1 MWTNAPSEHIS
12 VKFDSKCSSF
22 HWRKQEFRNFV
33 NKILVIV
40 SQKGNYLG
48 FCSCSSP
55 NIPVDMSV
63 KVSNT
68 KVAATGCQN
77 NEADEA
83 PDDHDGVKG
92 TAKVKYSIQWHW
104 VMATHDDVIKWKHF
118 PRYHLCGEFTGLRW
132 IPRTK
137 ASDAELWYFFLSVCK
152 YTVEKTIVRLVI
164 WDAIVPIMT
173 SL

>member
-12 VKFDSKCSSF
+12 VKFDSKCCSF
-22 HWRKQEFRNFV
+22 HWRKREFRHFV

-63 KVSNT
+63 KVCNT

-77 NEADEA
+77 DEADEA

-92 TAKVKYSIQWHW
+92 TAKVKHSIQWHC
-104 VMATHDDVIKWKHF
+104 VMVTHDDVIKWKHF
-118 PRYHLCGEFTGLRW
+118 PRYWPFVRGIHRPPVNSPHKGQWRGALL
-132 IPRTK
+132 
-137 ASDAELWYFFLSVCK
+137 FFFICV
-152 YTVEKTIVRLVI
+152 
-164 WDAIVPIMT
+164 
-173 SL
+173 